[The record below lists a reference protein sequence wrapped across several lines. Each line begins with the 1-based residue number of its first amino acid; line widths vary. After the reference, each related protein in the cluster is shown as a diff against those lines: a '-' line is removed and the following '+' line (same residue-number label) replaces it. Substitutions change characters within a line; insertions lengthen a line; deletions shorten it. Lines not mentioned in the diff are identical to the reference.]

1 MKDNFFYENK
11 KASIP
16 SIDLEHDKEKVSFAF
31 RTMQGIEKN
40 SNGQQDI
47 PHRHNYYTIIWAK
60 KAYGKHYIDYRE
72 YDIKPNKVFF
82 VGPGQVHQVL
92 VQKNATGDVILFTRE
107 FLNRYYINEDFIHN
121 LGLFSDVPNTPPLS
135 ITPEGAEILENITG
149 NISSAMREDAPF
161 KYERIGAYLKLFLI
175 ECNRYAVIPK
185 EDFPEFDQSGKQIV
199 KNFKKLL
206 EDNFLRWHKVSDYAA
221 ELSITPDYLNNVL
234 KSAIG
239 KSAKEYIQHRIIL
252 EAKRLGVHTSLTS
265 KEISFSLGFDDP
277 SHFSRFYKNIEKE
290 SFTTFRQALKEKF

>member
-11 KASIP
+11 KATIP
-16 SIDLEHDKEKVSFAF
+16 SIDLKQDKEKVSFAF
-31 RTMQGIEKN
+31 RTMKEIESN
-40 SNGQQDI
+40 SDGQTEI
-47 PHRHNYYTIIWAK
+47 PHRHNYYTVIWAK
-60 KAYGKHYIDYRE
+60 EACGKHYIDYRE

-92 VQKNATGDVILFTRE
+92 VHKNATGDVIMFTRE
-107 FLNRYYINEDFIHN
+107 FLNRYYINEEFIHN
-121 LGLFSDVPNTPPLS
+121 LGLFADVPDTPPLS
-135 ITPEGAEILENITG
+135 ITGEGTKILENITR
-149 NISSAMREDAPF
+149 NIASAMQEDAPF

-185 EDFPEFDQSGKQIV
+185 EDFPEYDQSGKQIV
-199 KNFKKLL
+199 KNFKKIL
-206 EDNFLRWHKVSDYAA
+206 EEKFLQWHKVSDYAA
-221 ELSITPDYLNNVL
+221 ELNITPDYLNNVL

-239 KSAKEYIQHRIIL
+239 KSAKEYIQQRIIL
-252 EAKRLGVHTSLTS
+252 EAKRLGVHTSLSS

-290 SFTTFRQALKEKF
+290 SFTAFRQSLK